1 MWKKLIVLLA
11 LAVLTSITL
20 VSCEE
25 DSTTEVD
32 WYAIIRGTIA
42 DNEVSVT
49 KNVTVEVTPSGITQ
63 ILTITGIGGTEDNKE
78 WSVEFKLDADNPLR
92 EYSTDTLLDGVKI
105 HYRDTDPA
113 GIGEFDID
121 CQTSVS
127 NNGTA
132 VLTLQ
137 EYEEGTNILVQFE
150 GDIFTTDG
158 NFTILELENGLIRA
172 DVFE

>member
-1 MWKKLIVLLA
+1 M
-11 LAVLTSITL
+11 
-20 VSCEE
+20 
-25 DSTTEVD
+25 
-32 WYAIIRGTIA
+32 
-42 DNEVSVT
+42 
-49 KNVTVEVTPSGITQ
+49 
-63 ILTITGIGGTEDNKE
+63 
-78 WSVEFKLDADNPLR
+78 R